1 MSWWEF
7 RTELFPELLE
17 DERWT
22 SRYPLPA
29 LRAFLSVDLDE
40 RSAEELDQSPPRYP
54 DCIAEEMQA
63 FRVRWGGLETETF
76 LHVLQAGF
84 GANRLLAMFAV
95 GFSEDAQAADVLAPL
110 LESSELLERCAAT
123 YLLAL
128 RHDPR
133 AVPHY
138 ETYLREDPPRDVYG
152 RFVANAHNWFWTGRA
167 FIARTLATGGPAG
180 LTPALREA
188 WLRQWWMEQ
197 EYGHIAVLP
206 LLHDTLLYALGGR
219 GAMGALHGIRLP
231 ASRQHLTMVL
241 LALGWLQA
249 DDTCEHLSDALRRD
263 EQFQRK
269 VAQVISTHF
278 ALPLQESLHAV
289 TSYYVDYLD
298 LRSSYEPGQSEE
310 LDRSMAH
317 TIELATRLMNEK
329 MQRLVEDEEDQ
340 QD

>member
-17 DERWT
+17 DGRWT

-29 LRAFLSVDLDE
+29 LHAFLSVDLDE
-40 RSAEELDQSPPRYP
+40 SSPEEEDWRSLSYTDYLK
-54 DCIAEEMQA
+54 EEMQA
-63 FRVRWGGLETETF
+63 FRDRWGGLETETF
-76 LHVLQAGF
+76 LRVLQAGS
-84 GANRLLAMFAV
+84 GADRLLAIFAV
-95 GFSEDAQAADVLAPL
+95 GSSEDAQAADVLAPL
-110 LESSELLERCAAT
+110 LESSALLERCAAT

-133 AVPHY
+133 AVSHY
-138 ETYLREDPPRDVYG
+138 ETYLLQDPPRDAYG

-167 FIARTLATGGPAG
+167 FIARTLATGGPAS

-197 EYGHIAVLP
+197 EYGRIVVLP

-231 ASRQHLTMVL
+231 ASRQRLTMVL

-249 DDTCEHLSDALRRD
+249 DDTCEHLSNALRRD
-263 EQFQRK
+263 EQFQHN
-269 VAQVISTHF
+269 VAEVISTHF
-278 ALPLQESLHAV
+278 ALPLGKACM
-289 TSYYVDYLD
+289 
-298 LRSSYEPGQSEE
+298 P
-310 LDRSMAH
+310 
-317 TIELATRLMNEK
+317 
-329 MQRLVEDEEDQ
+329 
-340 QD
+340 